1 MEGERDVP
9 SIKERL
15 LGAAK
20 RLFRKTTPPPA
31 GPPTQEV
38 PNQPTKATQIEYDEA
53 AINQAFRIVAE
64 LTQGLSPQ
72 KIAGINTRKVGYT
85 AAGQIE
91 TVAMSELM
99 TAQETMQIADAEVG
113 DVVWWKDVD
122 NKSGYF
128 LVKKPYSKAGGTGRG
143 ALKVEIGDETIQGD
157 GWVNGAGFSMIR
169 VGVVSKNLPVEFVIP
184 TEDEYA
190 PKIYHTNSVNN
201 MGIIKSERIAPPK

>member
-1 MEGERDVP
+1 MEGRRDNP
-9 SIKERL
+9 SMKDRL
-15 LGAAK
+15 LGVAK
-20 RLFRKTTPPPA
+20 KFFRKTTPPPA
-31 GPPTQEV
+31 NPPTQEA
-38 PNQPTKATQIEYDEA
+38 PNQPSEATQIEYDEA

-72 KIAGINTRKVGYT
+72 KITGINTHKVGYT

-99 TAQETMQIADAEVG
+99 TAQETLQIADAEVG
-113 DVVWWKDVD
+113 DVVWWKDID

-128 LVKKPYSKAGGTGRG
+128 MVQKPYSKGSTGRG
-143 ALKVEIGDETIQGD
+143 VLKVEIGDKTIQGD
-157 GWVNGAGFSMIR
+157 GWINGAGFSMLRI
-169 VGVVSKNLPVEFVIP
+169 GVVSKNLPVEFVIP

-190 PKIYHTNSVNN
+190 PNIYHTNSVNN